1 MLLTSSQVSIALSS
15 TVVIICAFAI
25 FLAGYVV
32 QQHSVENLHAALRPH
47 NPIARVRD
55 IQFGDS
61 LGQSSLQ
68 KPLDLLK
75 AKLYLKKDSAFDWS
89 RLAHA
94 QVVKS

>member
-15 TVVIICAFAI
+15 TVVIICAFAV

-32 QQHSVENLHAALRPH
+32 QQHTVENLHAALRPH
-47 NPIARVRD
+47 NPISRIRD
-55 IQFGDS
+55 AQADNAS
-61 LGQSSLQ
+61 EQSGLQ

-75 AKLYLKKDSAFDWS
+75 SKFYLKKDSAFDWS
-89 RLAHA
+89 RLAYA